1 VELMKNPEWWTNR
14 DDAEYEAAKM
24 ASNDELEVY
33 FDDKSMAFHFFL
45 KKPVDSPKRK
55 GIIYT
60 KGC

>member
-1 VELMKNPEWWTNR
+1 MKNPEWWTNR

-45 KKPVDSPKRK
+45 KKHVDSPKRN